1 MVNLACMRTIRI
13 PSSLKWLITRR
24 ARLDGEITKLEL
36 SESTRA
42 ANASIEIECLGQ
54 RMHKA
59 IALDKEQQE
68 IARQTLDALKADLI
82 ATDRLL
88 RQHEIGIDPKIIKP
102 VRSQGNLAFTDY
114 GNITRLIYR
123 FLREANGMARTAT
136 QTTAFIAYHL
146 GCSEEEVSNS
156 DLRYRIRKRMQHM
169 AWEGKI
175 TRVANQQ
182 GSIEG
187 RWCLNKSKQINFEQ
201 EIHPLDDDLASSL
214 STSEIGQY

>member
-1 MVNLACMRTIRI
+1 MRTIRI

-24 ARLDGEITKLEL
+24 ARLDGEITKLEIA
-36 SESTRA
+36 ESKRLER
-42 ANASIEIECLGQ
+42 ANATIKRLEQ
-54 RMHKA
+54 RVHKV
-59 IALDKEQQE
+59 IALDLQQQE
-68 IARQTLDALKADLI
+68 LAKQTIKALRADLL
-82 ATDRLL
+82 AADRLL
-88 RQHEIGIDPKIIKP
+88 RQHEIGVDPSMIKP
-102 VRSQGNLAFTDY
+102 VRSQDRLAFTDY

-123 FLREANGMARTAT
+123 FLGEANGMARTAT
-136 QTTAFIAYHL
+136 QTTAFIACHL

-187 RWCLNKSKQINFEQ
+187 RWCLNKSQNINFGQ
-201 EIHPLDDDLASSL
+201 EIHHLDDDLASSP
-214 STSEIGQY
+214 STSEIGPN